1 MATSRRPGAARTPTA
16 APLSHA
22 WKWTKRIAQV
32 VVIGAALLFLARTAS
47 RNWDQLGDVSFDVRW
62 LPLLAGSA
70 ITLLTYAYNVAL
82 WTWSLRWWEQ
92 RLPFLPAL
100 RIWFLSNLARFIP
113 GVVWQFAGLAS
124 MSHARGV
131 SPLAAAGGVLL
142 QQLAL
147 LLTGALLSLALAPE
161 LLSVWAEALPATSG
175 TGRFAARTGEWAH
188 ALPVALRLA
197 LGVAAFLVASA
208 LLPAI
213 GPPVSRLFQR
223 LTGRSVRLPAPPLRE
238 AATYLA
244 ANFVPWLAYGA
255 GFWLFGIGLLG
266 DAAPGLVTATAAF
279 VVSYVAGIVVVV
291 APAGLGVRE
300 VVLYA
305 LLRPAVG
312 DEAALVLS
320 LVSRVWLIATEI
332 TGALVVMALTRDGE
346 GTPRASG
353 ATRA

>member
-1 MATSRRPGAARTPTA
+1 MRTRKA

-22 WKWTKRIAQV
+22 WKWVKRVAQV

-47 RNWDQLGDVSFDVRW
+47 RNWDQLGDVAFDVRW

-92 RLPFLPAL
+92 HLPFVPAL

-147 LLTGALLSLALAPE
+147 LLTGVLLSLALAPE
-161 LLSVWAEALPATSG
+161 LLSTWAEALPATSA
-175 TGRFAARTGEWAH
+175 TGRFAARAGAWAH
-188 ALPVALRLA
+188 ELPVALRLV
-197 LGVAAFLVASA
+197 LGTAAFLAASA
-208 LLPAI
+208 LLPLL

-223 LTGRSVRLPAPPLRE
+223 LTGRTVRLPAPPFRE
-238 AATYLA
+238 AAAYLA

-266 DAAPGLVTATAAF
+266 DSAPGLVTATAAF
-279 VVSYVAGIVVVV
+279 VVSYVAGIAVVV

-332 TGALVVMALTRDGE
+332 AGALMIMIATRGSE
-346 GTPRASG
+346 NAPRAPG
-353 ATRA
+353 AMQA